1 MPPTDHRERRD
12 IHSGR
17 VERPPALHGQF
28 PQTDGLGVDR
38 AGRLDEVIL
47 VAAEEQHNRAAQVH
61 DGGQE
66 VRQPETD
73 VFLRIHHADLAQ
85 DRANVDHHVEVQVD
99 ARDGGRGID
108 NHAVAVLESL
118 DVGDFFAVLLGDQ
131 GRNIGPDQS
140 VPISNG
146 GKTPQKKRGEGLLET
161 TGTHTH
167 DKQTDREAGNGT
179 IGVRNNRRQSRDD
192 QDDMAQKG
200 RGNGEHDG
208 PESTPVLVSHVGT
221 GQGHHVRPERV
232 DYHGSASILLV
243 SSRPGKLTQC
253 QTSGRLLAHTQ
264 RTGIRVVISRTRG
277 RALGKRTLD
286 EVDD

>member
-146 GKTPQKKRGEGLLET
+146 GKTPQKKRG
-161 TGTHTH
+161 
-167 DKQTDREAGNGT
+167 
-179 IGVRNNRRQSRDD
+179 
-192 QDDMAQKG
+192 G
-200 RGNGEHDG
+200 R
-208 PESTPVLVSHVGT
+208 PT
-221 GQGHHVRPERV
+221 
-232 DYHGSASILLV
+232 
-243 SSRPGKLTQC
+243 
-253 QTSGRLLAHTQ
+253 
-264 RTGIRVVISRTRG
+264 
-277 RALGKRTLD
+277 
-286 EVDD
+286 